1 MSILQI
7 QTNLSRL
14 GYRPG
19 VLDGALGPT
28 TEAAITAAG
37 LDPDDLTGTAA
48 ALSMMVQGQRGR
60 IPLLTEAQYSA
71 FTKRN
76 NRRGYPGWLP
86 ALNTFLM
93 VAHVTEEALP
103 FVLAQLAH
111 ESGGFRHSAEINGS
125 SQRYAPYYGRGPIQ
139 LTWAENY
146 AAAGDWMGL
155 DLVSN
160 PDLVQQPVIGFQ
172 AAAWYWLNTNLN
184 RFSPSKL
191 RGDAGDFVALTR
203 AINGGTNGLE
213 DRRWWLARA
222 ESLFDRGRAQATAT
236 LPEEPHVIDSPPAR
250 SPVAPAVPPTTT
262 ETPAMKTADE
272 RKANRAKRKARRQL
286 ILGHLQ
292 TEMADLVGT
301 YREVFSDEIED
312 GADEQEA
319 HEEALERTLASVIRQ
334 LLTKTARLKFGRD
347 SGKVFAFVADLT
359 NHVNLRR
366 LIGKLFLR
374 EFARML
380 KDFTKARESA
390 ALMLTTTA
398 EATSEA
404 SVLMTALSDLIE
416 PEERAGVSTGRAA
429 NGDQA
434 QSRRPHAHPRADD
447 HRSRTDH
454 QTSHRRPPTLTAGRT
469 TSRAGRG
476 RNADGLGRI
485 FQRWR
490 GRDPKLADR
499 RVRHAVHSHPPLLR
513 C

>member
-48 ALSMMVQGQRGR
+48 ALSMMVQSQRGR
-60 IPLLTEAQYSA
+60 IPLLTEAVFTA

-139 LTWAENY
+139 LTWEANY

-184 RFSPSKL
+184 RFSPSRL
-191 RGDAGDFVALTR
+191 RGNVGDFVALTR

-222 ESLFDRGRAQATAT
+222 ESLFDRGRAHTTAT

-286 ILGHLQ
+286 ILGHIQ
-292 TEMADLVGT
+292 TYMADLVGT
-301 YREVFSDEIED
+301 YSVVYQDEIDD
-312 GADEQEA
+312 GAEEKEA
-319 HEEALERTLASVIRQ
+319 HGNAIEATLVSVIRQ
-334 LLTKTARLKFGRD
+334 LLAKTARLRF
-347 SGKVFAFVADLT
+347 SNPVEVYAFVGNFE
-359 NHVNLRR
+359 NHRALRG

-374 EFARML
+374 EFSRLL
-380 KDFTKARESA
+380 KDFKMAREGA
-390 ALMLTTTA
+390 TLMLTTTA

-416 PEERAGVSTGRAA
+416 PESAPESAQEERPTVLKRKPDAPTRIPEPTIIAAAPTTRPATDAPRRSPLAAPPAEPDVVEMPTDWGASSGVG
-429 NGDQA
+429 
-434 QSRRPHAHPRADD
+434 
-447 HRSRTDH
+447 
-454 QTSHRRPPTLTAGRT
+454 
-469 TSRAGRG
+469 
-476 RNADGLGRI
+476 ADGIPNWPTG
-485 FQRWR
+485 
-490 GRDPKLADR
+490 G
-499 RVRHAVHSHPPLLR
+499 
-513 C
+513 